1 MIKLDLQEIV
11 EDYLQYI
18 TNAHHY
24 GKHAPQ
30 THIEL
35 VQLGAEMFSIEVVIT
50 SEFKSIFYII

>member
-1 MIKLDLQEIV
+1 MIKLD
-11 EDYLQYI
+11 LQYI